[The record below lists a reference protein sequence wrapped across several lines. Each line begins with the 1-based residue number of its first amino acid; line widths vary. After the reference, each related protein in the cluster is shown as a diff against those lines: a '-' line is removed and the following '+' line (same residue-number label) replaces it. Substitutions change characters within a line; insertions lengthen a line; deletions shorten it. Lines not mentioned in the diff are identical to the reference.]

1 MDFSKFLAE
10 DFDVKEWINAAFRTG
25 PKEATAGTA
34 DSHAA
39 TLVMKLQLFIQEVN
53 HAVEETSHQALQNM
67 PKVLRD
73 VEALKQEASFLKEQM
88 ILVKEDIKKFEQ
100 DTSQSMQVLVE
111 IDQVKSRMHLAAESL
126 QEADKWSTLSADIEE
141 TFKTQDIAVISAK
154 LTGLQNSLMMLVD
167 TPDYSEKCV
176 HLEALKNRLEALAS
190 PQIVAVFT
198 SQSIDQSKMFVKVF
212 TEIDRMPQL
221 LAYYYKCHKAQLLA
235 TWQELCQSDLPL
247 DRQLT
252 RFYDALL
259 GAWHTQI
266 QWSTQVFKNPHEVV
280 TVLLIQTLGALLP
293 TLPDCLSSGVERAGP
308 ELGLLK
314 LLEFYDATA
323 HFAQGLEM
331 AQLSRPHEY
340 NLVKVTELVEAVY
353 GPYKPYQLKYGDMEE
368 KNVLIQISAVPLEH
382 GEVIDCV
389 QELSHSVNKLFAL
402 ASAAV
407 DRCIR
412 FTNGLGTCG
421 LLTALKSLFAKYV
434 SDFTSTLQSIRKKC
448 KLDDIPPNSLFQED
462 WTAFQNSIRIIAT
475 CGELLRQCGDFE
487 QQLANRIL
495 STAGRYLS
503 DSYSPRNLAGFQD
516 SILTDRKSSTR
527 NPWQEYN
534 YLQKDNPAEYASLME
549 ILYTLKEKGSS
560 NHNLLSAS
568 RMALTRLNQ
577 QAHQLAFDSVFLRIK
592 QQLLLVSKMDSWN
605 TAGIGE
611 TLTDDLPT
619 FSLTPLEYISNI
631 GQYIMSLPLNLE
643 PFVTQ
648 EDSALELALHAGKL
662 PFPPE
667 QGDELPELDN
677 IADNWLGS
685 IARATMQTYCDVILQ
700 IPELTPHST
709 KQLVTDIDY
718 LINVMDALGLQPS
731 RPLQNIGTL
740 LKSKPED
747 YRQVSKGL
755 PRRLAATVA
764 AMRGVEY

>member
-1 MDFSKFLAE
+1 MDFSRFLAE
-10 DFDVKEWINAAFRTG
+10 DFDVKEWINAAFRAG
-25 PKEATAGTA
+25 PKEAAAGKA
-34 DSHAA
+34 DGHAA

-111 IDQVKSRMHLAAESL
+111 IDQVKSRMQLAAESL

-154 LTGLQNSLMMLVD
+154 LTGMQNSLMMLVD

-190 PQIVAVFT
+190 PQIVAAFT
-198 SQSIDQSKMFVKVF
+198 SQSVEQSKMFVKVF

-221 LAYYYKCHKAQLLA
+221 LAYYYKCHKAQLVA
-235 TWQELCQSDLPL
+235 VWQELCQSDLPL

-252 RFYDALL
+252 GLYDALL

-266 QWSTQVFKNPHEVV
+266 QWATQVFKNPYEVV
-280 TVLLIQTLGALLP
+280 TVLLIQTLGDLAPSLP
-293 TLPDCLSSGVERAGP
+293 MCLSSSMERAGP
-308 ELGLLK
+308 ELELPK
-314 LLEFYDATA
+314 LLELYAATA
-323 HFAQGLEM
+323 HFAKGLEM
-331 AQLSRPHEY
+331 ALLPHSNEH
-340 NLVKVTELVEAVY
+340 NPVKVVELVGAVY
-353 GPYKPYQLKYGDMEE
+353 GPYKPYQLKYGEMETQ
-368 KNVLIQISAVPLEH
+368 NLLIQISAVLLEH

-389 QELSHSVNKLFAL
+389 QELSHSVSKLFGL

-407 DRCIR
+407 DRCVQL
-412 FTNGLGTCG
+412 TNGLGTCG
-421 LLTALKSLFAKYV
+421 LLSALKSLFAK
-434 SDFTSTLQSIRKKC
+434 
-448 KLDDIPPNSLFQED
+448 
-462 WTAFQNSIRIIAT
+462 
-475 CGELLRQCGDFE
+475 
-487 QQLANRIL
+487 IL
-495 STAGRYLS
+495 STAGKFLS
-503 DSYSPRNLAGFQD
+503 DAYSPRSLSGVQD
-516 SILTDRKSSTR
+516 SILTDRKSSAK

-534 YLQKDNPAEYASLME
+534 YLQKDSPAEYASLME

-568 RMALTRLNQ
+568 RAALTRLNQ

-592 QQLLLVSKMDSWN
+592 QQLLLIPKMESWS

-611 TLTDDLPT
+611 TLTDALPT

-631 GQYIMSLPLNLE
+631 GQHIMSLPLHLE

-677 IADNWLGS
+677 MADSWLGS

-709 KQLVTDIDY
+709 KQLATDIDY
-718 LINVMDALGLQPS
+718 LVNVMDALGLQPS
-731 RPLQNIGTL
+731 RTLQHVGTL
-740 LKSKPED
+740 LKTKPED

-755 PRRLAATVA
+755 PRRLATTVA
-764 AMRGVEY
+764 TMRSVDY